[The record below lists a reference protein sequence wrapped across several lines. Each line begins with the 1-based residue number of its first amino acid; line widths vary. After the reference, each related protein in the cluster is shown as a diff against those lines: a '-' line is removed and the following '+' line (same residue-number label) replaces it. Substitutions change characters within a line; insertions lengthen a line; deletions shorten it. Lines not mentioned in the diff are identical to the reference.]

1 MKGRDNIFAG
11 GLWSSLSL
19 LPVMAEVKAPDLSR
33 SQGKIESTIHQSSL
47 SEQGT
52 GFEAALPHPLH

>member
-1 MKGRDNIFAG
+1 MKGRDNISAG
-11 GLWSSLSL
+11 GIWSSLSL

-33 SQGKIESTIHQSSL
+33 SQGKSESAIHQSSL
-47 SEQGT
+47 SEQGA